1 VYRFFSRT
9 KEKQGP
15 VYVTLRIGPVPGTEE
30 GPGKLIITAMN
41 KESDESIVLD
51 GPGLRLPDKRN
62 VILPMPL
69 GRVRFPTVLHKDE
82 EDCCVWTDAR
92 TLAENLSTR
101 HYSGICPIVGYFNSG
116 LGKNATFYVSDPL
129 PFDIDEW
136 LAT

>member
-1 VYRFFSRT
+1 MYRFFSRT

-15 VYVTLRIGPVPGTEE
+15 VYVTLTIGPVPGTEE